1 MKIERISDNQIRC
14 TLTSLD
20 LSSRGINLA
29 ELAYGSEKARNLF
42 REMIQ
47 QAAQEVG
54 FEAEDIPL
62 MVEAIPLS
70 SESIM
75 LIVTKVEDPEELD
88 TRFSKFS
95 PFAEAESENLLSQLA
110 DEFLEGAG
118 DLAKL
123 LGQNGTEELKANVNT
138 AAENTGTENAKA
150 PQIQLRTFR
159 FDSLDQI
166 SEAAKAAG
174 DSCDDIHNALYKKP
188 STRQYYL
195 VLNNKDCNELDFSRV
210 CNVLAEYAAKLP
222 NEYAGEAYY
231 KEHYELMIGEKA
243 LQKLKNAHK
252 SQDLAAIDT
261 AMAEINTVFQT
272 ASAEMY
278 AQGGAQGGAQAG
290 PDMDAGQNAGQDNSK
305 HGDNVQD
312 ADFEEVK

>member
-110 DEFLEGAG
+110 DEF
-118 DLAKL
+118 

-243 LQKLKNAHK
+243 LQKLKN
-252 SQDLAAIDT
+252 L
-261 AMAEINTVFQT
+261 
-272 ASAEMY
+272 
-278 AQGGAQGGAQAG
+278 
-290 PDMDAGQNAGQDNSK
+290 
-305 HGDNVQD
+305 
-312 ADFEEVK
+312 

>member
-1 MKIERISDNQIRC
+1 MKIERISDNQIRY

-138 AAENTGTENAKA
+138 AAANTSLENPLISAAAARKITGETGHNVPYQMALAVRNAARNPMENNVKY
-150 PQIQLRTFR
+150 TF
-159 FDSLDQI
+159 
-166 SEAAKAAG
+166 
-174 DSCDDIHNALYKKP
+174 P
-188 STRQYYL
+188 SAFT
-195 VLNNKDCNELDFSRV
+195 
-210 CNVLAEYAAKLP
+210 
-222 NEYAGEAYY
+222 
-231 KEHYELMIGEKA
+231 
-243 LQKLKNAHK
+243 
-252 SQDLAAIDT
+252 
-261 AMAEINTVFQT
+261 
-272 ASAEMY
+272 
-278 AQGGAQGGAQAG
+278 
-290 PDMDAGQNAGQDNSK
+290 
-305 HGDNVQD
+305 
-312 ADFEEVK
+312 